1 MTPPQSG
8 GTRLARH
15 SVLAFS
21 GYAVPLS
28 VAFLAIPFAA
38 KALGPARFGLL
49 GLAWALVEYLSFVD
63 LGLGRATVRFVAH
76 SIGSGG
82 RDLRQ
87 TVAVAVASQTGVA
100 VVAAVVLA
108 AIAPRLAHD
117 IFSLEPAVRAE
128 AAAMFYA
135 VAANLGIVVII
146 GALRGILEGAHR
158 FDISNAIKIPAATAA
173 TLIPAVGAG
182 TGMSLATVFWWVFAV
197 RVFAVIVTVALI
209 PRAVPGFAWEW
220 PREWRQLRSLLSFS
234 AWLTVSAVINPIL
247 AGFDRLVLATI
258 AGAAAVGLYTGPFEG
273 ATRLLL
279 VPISA
284 VAVLFP
290 TISTRNSSNERLGT
304 QRVVESALRQLALV
318 MTVPITILFVF
329 APEVLDMWLGPEFAL
344 AGAPALRILLV
355 GVAANALAHVP
366 SVFLYAIGRPDIP
379 AKNHIAELV
388 IHLPMTIALVR
399 AYGVTGAAIAW
410 TARISLDAVL
420 LAAGAARHD
429 AFTGL
434 AAARARWLASGV
446 VVVLFAMVVALLH
459 DVTSVSRAATGGILL
474 VAASAFAA
482 LAWTMALSP
491 EERSAWRGL
500 LPEPLRRAPRL
511 SA

>member
-1 MTPPQSG
+1 M
-8 GTRLARH
+8 ARH

-21 GYAVPLS
+21 GYAIPLA
-28 VAFLAIPFAA
+28 VAFVAIPFAA
-38 KALGPARFGLL
+38 DALGPARFGLL

-63 LGLGRATVRFVAH
+63 LGLGRTTVRFVAH
-76 SIGSGG
+76 SIGAGG

-87 TVAVAVASQTGVA
+87 TVAVAVASQGVVA
-100 VVAAVVLA
+100 VVAALIVA

-117 IFSLEPAVRAE
+117 VFSLEPGVRAE

-173 TLIPAVGAG
+173 TLVPAVGAIA
-182 TGMSLATVFWWVFAV
+182 GMSLATIFWGVFIV
-197 RVFAVIVTVALI
+197 RILAVIVTVVLI
-209 PRAVPGFAWEW
+209 PRVVPGFAWEL
-220 PREWRQLRSLLSFS
+220 PREWRQLRALLSFS

-258 AGAAAVGLYTGPFEG
+258 AGAAAVGFYTGPFEG

-290 TISTRNSSNERLGT
+290 TISTRAAGSAMLGT

-318 MTVPITILFVF
+318 MTVPVTVLFVF
-329 APEVLDMWLGPEFAL
+329 APEALDMWLGPQFAA
-344 AGAPALRILLV
+344 AGAPALRILLL

-366 SVFLYAIGRPDIP
+366 SVFLYAVGRPDIP
-379 AKNHIAELV
+379 AKNHIVELM
-388 IHLPMTIALVR
+388 IHLPVTIVLVR
-399 AYGVTGAAIAW
+399 AYGVTGAALAW
-410 TARISLDAVL
+410 TARITLDALL
-420 LAAGAARHD
+420 LAAGAARHG
-429 AFTGL
+429 AFSGFS
-434 AAARARWLASGV
+434 AARGRWASSGGAV
-446 VVVLFAMVVALLH
+446 ALFGIVVALLH
-459 DVTSVSRAATGGILL
+459 DVASVSRAVTGGILL
-474 VAASAFAA
+474 VAAVAFAA
-482 LAWTMALSP
+482 LAWSLALSP
-491 EERSAWRGL
+491 EERSAWRGAV
-500 LPEPLRRAPRL
+500 PEPLRRAPRL
-511 SA
+511 SI